1 MITVY
6 TTEGCPRCKVL
17 KMKLAQKNIPY
28 EEFTDVDK
36 MIEMGIVNCPMMSVD
51 DGELMTFN
59 EAIQYVNER

>member
-17 KMKLAQKNIPY
+17 KLKLAQKNIPY

-51 DGELMTFN
+51 GGELMTFN

>member
-17 KMKLAQKNIPY
+17 KKKLQDKGISY

-36 MIEMGIVNCPMMSVD
+36 MIEIGITNCPMMSVD
-51 DGELMTFN
+51 DGKLMDFS
-59 EAIQYVNER
+59 EAINYVNER